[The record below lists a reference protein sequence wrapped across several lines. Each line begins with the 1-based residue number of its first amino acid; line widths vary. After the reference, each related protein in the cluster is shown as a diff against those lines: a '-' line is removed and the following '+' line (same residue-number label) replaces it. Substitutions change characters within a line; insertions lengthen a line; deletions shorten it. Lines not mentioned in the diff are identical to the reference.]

1 MTRKPPLTH
10 RVFGTPQAPEHARW
24 AIESLAGLGAFA
36 VLKGASTLAIWR
48 GAPPD
53 AEAWFQLAAGTAAV
67 LAALG
72 LWRARS
78 WARSFLLAWA
88 VATAV
93 FLVDGVARHLE
104 KQGPDADR
112 DLVIIAWA
120 VCAAFVVGIG
130 LVVRWFWR
138 RSPVREA

>member
-1 MTRKPPLTH
+1 MIRKPPLIH
-10 RVFGTPQAPEHARW
+10 RLFGTPQAPEAAHW
-24 AIESLAGLGAFA
+24 AIEALAGLGA
-36 VLKGASTLAIWR
+36 VTLLKAGSTLAIWH

-53 AEAWFQLAAGTAAV
+53 TEAWFQLAAGIAAL

-78 WARSFLLAWA
+78 WGRSFLLAWA

-93 FLVDGVARHLE
+93 FLVDGVSRHLE
-104 KQGPDADR
+104 KHGPEPDR

-120 VCAAFVVGIG
+120 LCAAFVIGIG
-130 LVVRWFWR
+130 LVVHWFWR
-138 RSPVREA
+138 RSPVREW